1 MGQQIAAFTLFIFW
15 LILHLCEDL
24 RRNWYCQKSRGSFS
38 PYRPL
43 IDSSWS
49 YYINTSNHTKI
60 LDTRL
65 YHIIISVGD
74 VSGILFLLSLR
85 CLFVLHMQQ
94 SWPLK
99 CTTFQQGICHSI
111 SSFGRNITLTFILE
125 TIGFGFGTRR
135 IGLLA
140 SYCRNV
146 ISASTTDAKNVEKED
161 SRYQS
166 VVSVGS

>member
-1 MGQQIAAFTLFIFW
+1 M
-15 LILHLCEDL
+15 
-24 RRNWYCQKSRGSFS
+24 SSFS

-60 LDTRL
+60 LHTQL

-85 CLFVLHMQQ
+85 CLFVLHMQR

-111 SSFGRNITLTFILE
+111 SEYHFETMNIHSFIVE
-125 TIGFGFGTRR
+125 AIGFGFGTRR
-135 IGLLA
+135 IGLLLA

-146 ISASTTDAKNVEKED
+146 ISASTTDAKHVEKED
-161 SRYQS
+161 SDINP
-166 VVSVGS
+166 